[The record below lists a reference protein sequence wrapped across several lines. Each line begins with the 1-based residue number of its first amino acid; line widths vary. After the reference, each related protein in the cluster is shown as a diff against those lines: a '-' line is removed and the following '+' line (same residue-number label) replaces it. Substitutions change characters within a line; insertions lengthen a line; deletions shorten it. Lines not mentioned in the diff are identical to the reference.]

1 MAHPDFH
8 AALLRR
14 AVEVLGDPGKLQQLL
29 RVTEVELGLWLGA
42 RARLPDRV
50 FLQLVD
56 LLASKESSPA
66 FSAGEGA
73 GTSRF
78 WDNDF
83 LRAAERQSVFE
94 AGLDAAMEI
103 TAAPLGNLQIRT
115 ASGLRIEAQRGF
127 YRPFLDF
134 FGTVSNDSCACGTA
148 MEQDLRIVVSNVAT
162 SPIFSE
168 ASREVM
174 LQADARSVQSTP
186 IVAPDG
192 RMLGIVS
199 THNTKVRVL
208 PDNEARQ
215 LDALARRLASW
226 FEWKNQPAV
235 G

>member
-8 AALLRR
+8 VALLRR
-14 AVEVLGDPGKLQQLL
+14 AVEILGDPGKLQQLL

-42 RARLPDRV
+42 RARLPDRI

-66 FSAGEGA
+66 FSVGEGA

-83 LRAAERQSVFE
+83 LRVAERQSVLE

-103 TAAPLGNLQIRT
+103 TAAPLGNLQIRA

-127 YRPFLDF
+127 DRSFLDF

-148 MEQDLRIVVSNVAT
+148 MEQGLRIVVSNVAT

-168 ASREVM
+168 ASRAVM
-174 LQADARSVQSTP
+174 LQAAARSVQSTP

-192 RMLGIVS
+192 RTLGIVS
-199 THNTKVRVL
+199 THNTKIRDL
-208 PDNEARQ
+208 PDNEAHQ

-226 FEWKNQPAV
+226 LEWKNQPAV